1 MAYERLQSFIAYL
14 RDNKQMSQK
23 EIVQAVKVMNQLDR
37 RFGQLGLMKGY
48 LTPEAINKITLAQ
61 TQLDLK
67 FGEIAVQLGYINEK
81 QAEELLRI
89 QRDELFAFVQATV
102 TAGIMPLPKI
112 VEKVKDYMLGN
123 PLAAGQK
130 PQAKP
135 SVLSEKI
142 RETLKKIKG
151 VAPLPQVVTKVM
163 RMLDDP
169 TISMED
175 VAKVIMLDVGLSST
189 LLRIVNS
196 AFYGLRSRATT
207 VTQTLVV
214 LGSKKI
220 KELVLVAGIM
230 EKFKTIPKKYAE
242 AFWLKSI
249 YRGQWSKQ
257 IATLFKVEDLDAMFI
272 NGLVLDIGELM
283 IIDQCPEE
291 YNQIREKVTAG
302 MPQSQAEREVLGGT
316 HADISAFLFGF
327 WKFPAQTIQCGMLH
341 HHTVIDLMKVKNLTN
356 EVYITNLAAA
366 ISDIDQSLDAYE
378 YTERIGK
385 LCADYASLL
394 KKDLSALEDMHAD
407 VEIAVKELSNMMM
420 SAA

>member
-14 RDNKQMSQK
+14 RDSKYMSQQQ
-23 EIVQAVKVMNQLDR
+23 IVQAVKVMNQLDR
-37 RFGQLGLMKGY
+37 RVGQLGLMKGY
-48 LTPEAINKITLAQ
+48 LTPEAINKVILAQ
-61 TQLDLK
+61 TQLDMK
-67 FGEIAVQLGYINEK
+67 FGEVAVQLGYINEK
-81 QAEELLRI
+81 QSEELLRI

-102 TAGIMPLPKI
+102 TAGIMPLPQI
-112 VEKVKDYMLGN
+112 VDKVKEYMLKN
-123 PLAAGQK
+123 PVAAGQK
-130 PQAKP
+130 PQPKP
-135 SVLSEKI
+135 SALSEKI

-151 VAPLPQVVTKVM
+151 VAPLPQVVTKVI

-169 TISMED
+169 SISMED

-230 EKFKTIPKKYAE
+230 EKFKNIPKKYAE

-257 IATLFKVEDLDAMFI
+257 ISTLFQIEDLDAMFI

-283 IIDQCPEE
+283 VLDQCPEE
-291 YNQIREKVTAG
+291 YNQIKDKMEAG
-302 MPQSQAEREVLGGT
+302 MPQTQAEREVLGGT

-327 WKFPAQTIQCGMLH
+327 WKFPALTIQCAMMH
-341 HHTVIDLMKVKNLTN
+341 HHAVYDLMKVKNLSN
-356 EVYITNLAAA
+356 EVFITNLAAA
-366 ISDIDQSLDAYE
+366 ISEIDLNLDAYE
-378 YTERIGK
+378 YTEKIGK

-394 KKDLSALEDMHAD
+394 KKDMAALEDMHGD
-407 VEIAVKELSNMMM
+407 VEIAVKELTNMLMT
-420 SAA
+420 AA